1 MDKTNK
7 ASFSNQ
13 SMQQTTFPSKK
24 VSYDKIKIS
33 DLCLRGN
40 VHAQNQSQ
48 NKISI
53 SQAQEN
59 VILCQKTKLEDK
71 KSIQLD
77 QDLSADIISKIGIDN
92 YNKNMQM
99 VDLIKNGINLK
110 IQKNNNTPKSNS
122 QKSMQLYKNIKVP
135 NKASISSQ
143 QAISQQKNSNNCHL
157 KYQTLLNDRARSN
170 QTDDEDFKQIL
181 ATNSTS
187 PQQRNTLSGNN
198 QEFIKQQLQVFSQR
212 DTRHQ
217 VSKNG
222 NKKKQSVGSTEQAY
236 LRFDENNLQK
246 KQRNRSEQMG
256 VKQLLTLNS
265 QSQFATLTRQNPQI
279 EQIQNILKKKGEKSQ
294 EKIKVIHNQVVDS
307 CKVVSQDQK
316 SSGLLKNQHLNSN
329 ITNQTDLQIK
339 NNQLNQ
345 QQNANKLKENSQFIA
360 SNQNTMFQESKMT
373 SDKSQDK
380 RQESNQESKFKLKES
395 EIQKIQLLFQQQQKK
410 QTSNSNQKKQPAN
423 QINKQEDNSNNQ
435 EITQHQK
442 QPFLKAQIQ
451 KQNQQFQNSYQ
462 QQQQQQQQIQ
472 QLLHHKKNSEQK
484 QKSQE
489 KQATQEIPF
498 SVIQNKLQKQ
508 INTDRQQYNL
518 NEVKQAAQHQYGRIQ
533 NTKEL
538 LGQNDLISMAGY
550 PNTLQDINNTQI
562 NQQQIQQKQ
571 RMVSLNSRQ
580 SLIPVN
586 NQQLEDDEE
595 LIALQQYSS
604 PFLRSSSSSKE
615 PNRRYEKQPLE
626 KKNEIDKKIKDY
638 LEQKQQ
644 NSSSQDSGCRQQIVG
659 TPSLITN
666 STSNKNS
673 SNQNSKSGNSNQNLL
688 SSNLINSNL
697 QSNKEY
703 QRAHTESSAQQLQI
717 NQLNL
722 EESQVHFQTEE
733 TVSHYSQSSSI
744 KKNQNCSHNGKNQ
757 NSNNTPHRQ
766 QKAQLK
772 SSVSQQ
778 IITPSTCDA
787 KQQVTLVSPMISNF
801 VISPSSKVITLS
813 PKPYLTTEN
822 EDQEEQDVIITF
834 SENVNTEG
842 SEDLP
847 QESNLQPNQEAGY
860 NINKHKSIQKV
871 NSSKTNKQEQINYK
885 LESRLGALELEMS
898 SIVQRCVNLEV
909 LNRSLN
915 QNIEKVNAEK
925 DIILK
930 ENEIYRLKIE
940 ELQLINR
947 QQEDTIEKL
956 LQRITSQHDIHNL
969 NTSHLK
975 SNRNKGEY
983 SNQYMNTENSTAEI
997 SSYPNGENMS
1007 FYSQS
1012 KGFQKSDAFSSAR
1025 GVPISTQNT
1034 FKSKKD
1040 LNQYFSN
1047 MINNSQS
1054 KQLIPQTFQGYLS
1067 QKNLQNLMANS
1078 QIQNSNSLTQN
1089 DSLLSKQIFS
1099 QSTKNQSHNQQM
1111 YSFQNV
1117 NIDQEQAQAS
1127 SYRNDY
1133 YLSSRHG
1140 IQNQQKQQ

>member
-24 VSYDKIKIS
+24 VSQDKIKIS
-33 DLCLRGN
+33 DLCIRGN
-40 VHAQNQSQ
+40 IHAQNQGQ
-48 NKISI
+48 NKLSI
-53 SQAQEN
+53 SQAQQN
-59 VILCQKTKLEDK
+59 VILCQKTKLDDK
-71 KSIQLD
+71 KSIQVD
-77 QDLSADIISKIGIDN
+77 QDLSADIIQKIGMDN
-92 YNKNMQM
+92 CSKNMQI
-99 VDLIKNGINLK
+99 VELLKNGINLK
-110 IQKNNNTPKSNS
+110 VQKNNNTPKSNS
-122 QKSMQLYKNIKVP
+122 QKSMQLYKNTKIP
-135 NKASISSQ
+135 NKASINSQ
-143 QAISQQKNSNNCHL
+143 QSISQQKNINNSHL
-157 KYQTLLNDRARSN
+157 KYQTLLNDRARN
-170 QTDDEDFKQIL
+170 NLTDDEDSKQIL
-181 ATNSTS
+181 ATSSTS
-187 PQQRNTLSGNN
+187 PQQRNTFSGNN
-198 QEFIKQQLQVFSQR
+198 QEFIKQQLQAFSQR
-212 DTRHQ
+212 DARYQ
-217 VSKNG
+217 LSKNG

-265 QSQFATLTRQNPQI
+265 QSQFATLSRQNPQI

-294 EKIKVIHNQVVDS
+294 EKIKVIHNQVADS
-307 CKVVSQDQK
+307 NKVVSQEQK
-316 SSGLLKNQHLNSN
+316 TNGFLKNQNQNNTN
-329 ITNQTDLQIK
+329 IIQKDLQIK
-339 NNQLNQ
+339 NIQAVE
-345 QQNANKLKENSQFIA
+345 QQNVNKLKENTQSNPN
-360 SNQNTMFQESKMT
+360 NQNIIQQENKTNSEKSKE
-373 SDKSQDK
+373 KIQ
-380 RQESNQESKFKLKES
+380 QNNQESKFKLKES

-410 QTSNSNQKKQPAN
+410 SISNVNQKKQSNN
-423 QINKQEDNSNNQ
+423 QINKQEENSNNS

-442 QPFLKAQIQ
+442 QQQLKPQVQ
-451 KQNQQFQNSYQ
+451 KQNQQQQQSQ
-462 QQQQQQQQIQ
+462 QQQPQQQQLFQY
-472 QLLHHKKNSEQK
+472 KKNLEQK

-489 KQATQEIPF
+489 KLTNQEIPF

-508 INTDRQQYNL
+508 INTDRQQYHL
-518 NEVKQAAQHQYGRIQ
+518 SDIKQAAQYQYGRIQ
-533 NTKEL
+533 NTKEQS
-538 LGQNDLISMAGY
+538 GQANLISMTGY

-562 NQQQIQQKQ
+562 NQQQNQQKQ

-580 SLIPVN
+580 SLIPMN
-586 NQQLEDDEE
+586 NQQQEDEE

-666 STSNKNS
+666 STSNKTN
-673 SNQNSKSGNSNQNLL
+673 SNQNSKSVNSNQNLL

-697 QSNKEY
+697 HINKES
-703 QRAHTESSAQQLQI
+703 QRAHTQGSGQQFQI

-733 TVSHYSQSSSI
+733 TVSHYSQSSSL
-744 KKNQNCSHNGKNQ
+744 KKNQNCSQNGKNQ

-847 QESNLQPNQEAGY
+847 INSNEQQETEKISNE
-860 NINKHKSIQKV
+860 NKYAQKV
-871 NSSKTNKQEQINYK
+871 NSSKSNKQEQINYK

-898 SIVQRCVNLEV
+898 SIIQRCVNLEV
-909 LNRSLN
+909 ANRSLN
-915 QNIEKVNAEK
+915 QNVEKVNAEK

-930 ENEIYRLKIE
+930 ENEIYKLKIE

-956 LQRITSQHDIHNL
+956 LQRITSQNDIHNL
-969 NTSHLK
+969 NSSHLK

-983 SNQYMNTENSTAEI
+983 SNQYMNTENSTAEV

-1007 FYSQS
+1007 FFSQS

-1025 GVPISTQNT
+1025 GVPISAQNT
-1034 FKSKKD
+1034 YKSKKD

-1047 MINNSQS
+1047 MINNSQQ

-1078 QIQNSNSLTQN
+1078 QIQNSHSLTQN

-1099 QSTKNQSHNQQM
+1099 QSTKNQTQNQQM
-1111 YSFQNV
+1111 YSFQNA
-1117 NIDQEQAQAS
+1117 NIEQEQAQAS

-1140 IQNQQKQQ
+1140 IQNQGKQQ